1 MVGGTTVSTMFL
13 IAAALLGRVTQWE
26 HFPHYGGGN
35 CIMIQ
40 DDLVLAGTSGGILFS
55 HYSSQEDKL
64 IADSG
69 WTSPEMLTHDRVSHL
84 TLDQQG
90 NLWVSLSGGGIDV
103 FSPQGEKTHFNQI
116 DGLPLNLGINQTIPD
131 SVVYAATTQGLCI
144 REYGYFDIWDSY
156 ETGGG
161 LPSDN
166 VNCMIS
172 SDSGLYVGTTA
183 GLTFLPVSASPEDP
197 SSWQQQSIDQV
208 SIIALEW
215 QGDTLWAASAD
226 QLFRK
231 SPGSSWA
238 EDPTFPFGSIAS
250 MAAGEGGLAVGCT
263 NRCYILQNDQW
274 VLYQGNL
281 NGDALTGI
289 TWQGDRLLGVLAN
302 TYSDNRSSGSGVTLL
317 LSDSTWRRTF
327 PDMGPVSNDL
337 RASTILSDGSFWVTS
352 NANGASVYSN
362 MEWTNLNQELLF
374 VSQCYAVCPAGNGV
388 FISSIGHGI
397 DWLEWNGSEVT
408 STLHFTSDDGLIND
422 RVFNAAA
429 GSSSSTWF
437 AHRTLYDT
445 EPSGVSLLSW
455 SPGDPSGAFFTVIT
469 DSEGLPSKEVNCVL
483 PSGSRYAWAG
493 TDEGLVWLD
502 GDRQMILETYNAQS
516 GLPSSTVTSL
526 AVNRSGTVFVGTA
539 AGLAKVS
546 DDVLTE
552 VDAIG
557 ESIEAL
563 VCDELGSVWV
573 STSDGLKRYFEST
586 GTVEEYTSFN
596 SVLPVCTIYAM
607 SVNSD
612 DGEIWLSTDH
622 GLWRGEL
629 ETALSGDGSD
639 ARVYP
644 DPFIPGRGEVLGIAG
659 IPDEP
664 SEIKVYS
671 LTGSLVFEYSS
682 SGRDDFAWDG
692 NTSDGETVASGIY
705 MLLVTQGDLEP
716 LHLKFALVR

>member
-1 MVGGTTVSTMFL
+1 
-13 IAAALLGRVTQWE
+13 
-26 HFPHYGGGN
+26 
-35 CIMIQ
+35 
-40 DDLVLAGTSGGILFS
+40 
-55 HYSSQEDKL
+55 
-64 IADSG
+64 
-69 WTSPEMLTHDRVSHL
+69 
-84 TLDQQG
+84 
-90 NLWVSLSGGGIDV
+90 
-103 FSPQGEKTHFNQI
+103 
-116 DGLPLNLGINQTIPD
+116 
-131 SVVYAATTQGLCI
+131 
-144 REYGYFDIWDSY
+144 
-156 ETGGG
+156 
-161 LPSDN
+161 
-166 VNCMIS
+166 
-172 SDSGLYVGTTA
+172 
-183 GLTFLPVSASPEDP
+183 
-197 SSWQQQSIDQV
+197 
-208 SIIALEW
+208 
-215 QGDTLWAASAD
+215 
-226 QLFRK
+226 
-231 SPGSSWA
+231 
-238 EDPTFPFGSIAS
+238 
-250 MAAGEGGLAVGCT
+250 
-263 NRCYILQNDQW
+263 
-274 VLYQGNL
+274 
-281 NGDALTGI
+281 
-289 TWQGDRLLGVLAN
+289 
-302 TYSDNRSSGSGVTLL
+302 
-317 LSDSTWRRTF
+317 
-327 PDMGPVSNDL
+327 
-337 RASTILSDGSFWVTS
+337 
-352 NANGASVYSN
+352 
-362 MEWTNLNQELLF
+362 
-374 VSQCYAVCPAGNGV
+374 
-388 FISSIGHGI
+388 
-397 DWLEWNGSEVT
+397 
-408 STLHFTSDDGLIND
+408 
-422 RVFNAAA
+422 
-429 GSSSSTWF
+429 
-437 AHRTLYDT
+437 
-445 EPSGVSLLSW
+445 
-455 SPGDPSGAFFTVIT
+455 
-469 DSEGLPSKEVNCVL
+469 VNCVL